1 MYEKKCIKC
10 GSLELFTKKNASA
23 TGLYCSDCGA
33 FQKWL
38 GKDELQAF
46 EHSMES
52 RICDERMILTQS
64 GLERLSGDY
73 NCGYRTAIQDVIEI
87 FEYVQEDL
95 KSHHKNLTYKIAQQ
109 LLKCCLENREKI
121 RERKNGGFIRFNA
134 QLGDFEYFEYKNS
147 IVKHKED
154 KK

>member
-1 MYEKKCIKC
+1 MYEKKCRKC

-52 RICDERMILTQS
+52 RICDEKMIPTQS

-73 NCGYRTAIQDVIEI
+73 NCGYRTAIQDMIEI
-87 FEYVQEDL
+87 F
-95 KSHHKNLTYKIAQQ
+95 
-109 LLKCCLENREKI
+109 
-121 RERKNGGFIRFNA
+121 
-134 QLGDFEYFEYKNS
+134 
-147 IVKHKED
+147 
-154 KK
+154 

>member
-1 MYEKKCIKC
+1 MYEKTCRKC
-10 GSLELFTKKNASA
+10 GGSELFTKKNASA

-52 RICDERMILTQS
+52 RIPDEKMEPTKS

-73 NCGYRTAIQDVIEI
+73 NCGYRTAIQDIIEI

-121 RERKNGGFIRFNA
+121 RERRNGGFIRFNG
-134 QLGDFEYFEYKNS
+134 QLGDFEYFEREKQ
-147 IVKHKED
+147 
-154 KK
+154 

>member
-1 MYEKKCIKC
+1 MYQNCCKKC
-10 GSLELFTKKNASA
+10 GSISLHTEVKCNN
-23 TGLYCSDCGA
+23 TGLYCDDCGA

-52 RICDERMILTQS
+52 RICDEKMIPTQS

-121 RERKNGGFIRFNA
+121 RERRNGGFVRFNG
-134 QLGDFEYFEYKNS
+134 QLGDFEYFE
-147 IVKHKED
+147 